1 MKKNTVFTYKVGRGV
16 YINLTNRCTNRCDFC
31 IRQNGDGVYGS
42 DTLWLER
49 EPSASEVLEDI
60 KKYDPS
66 SYDEFVFC
74 GYGEPTMRMEVLSSV
89 GRELKKLYGKPVRL
103 NTNGQACL
111 INGRDVTPMLEGAVD
126 IVSISLN
133 AADAEKYDAVCHSV
147 FGPAAFDAILDF
159 ARRCAP
165 YVKTVVL
172 SVVDTTL
179 PEADIAVCERLA
191 SSVGA
196 VLRVRR
202 FDTGKETR

>member
-49 EPSASEVLEDI
+49 EPSAFEVLEDI

-126 IVSISLN
+126 IVSVSLN
-133 AADAEKYDAVCHSV
+133 AADAEKYDAVCHSKY
-147 FGPAAFDAILDF
+147 GPAAFDAMLRF
-159 ARRCAP
+159 TAEA
-165 YVKTVVL
+165 VKNVPHVVMTVV
-172 SVVDTTL
+172 STMPAEDI
-179 PEADIAVCERLA
+179 EACRKICA
-191 SSVGA
+191 SVGA
-196 VLRVRR
+196 AFRVRAYIS
-202 FDTGKETR
+202 E